1 MSQSTGSAGVKRREF
16 LKVLGAASAVTTTIG
31 CSQEKVEKLV
41 VRAPH
46 AGVLVGF
53 LGTNMEEEDR
63 PAMANL
69 QIVSKRM
76 VVLPEYRSQGV
87 GKALLAASMRT
98 FADRG
103 CTLAGIGVDTDRPDA
118 AENLFEGMGYVL
130 DDRMVLYGG
139 VFDQ

>member
-1 MSQSTGSAGVKRREF
+1 MVGYAVNSEIRDPQTGWTEGWTERF
-16 LKVLGAASAVTTTIG
+16 
-31 CSQEKVEKLV
+31 
-41 VRAPH
+41 
-46 AGVLVGF
+46 GVL
-53 LGTNMEEEDR
+53 
-63 PAMANL
+63 P
-69 QIVSKRM
+69 
-76 VVLPEYRSQGV
+76 PYRSQGV